1 MVAVS
6 AERAVVAARHA
17 ERRKK
22 ARERGTKPCAEG
34 MVRDGWHLM
43 LTNLS
48 AAQATVKQLAAVYRA
63 RWAVE
68 IQFRAWKQA
77 LNLGKSLKRR
87 SNEDHLQALVLAGMI
102 AHQLGMRIAAR
113 LGQLVGNGRLS
124 YERLY
129 HDLATH
135 FIRARSLAET
145 DAFTP
150 DWRHATRDKRK
161 RESPVE
167 SGIAALT

>member
-1 MVAVS
+1 VRAD
-6 AERAVVAARHA
+6 RAVVAARHA

-22 ARERGTKPCAEG
+22 ARERGAKPSRDG

-43 LTNLS
+43 LTNLE
-48 AAQATVKQLAAVYRA
+48 AARATVKQLVAVYRA

-77 LNLGKSLKRR
+77 LNLGKSLNRR

-102 AHQLGMRIAAR
+102 AHQLGMRIATR
-113 LGQLVGNGRLS
+113 LGKLVTNGRLS

-129 HDLATH
+129 HLLATH
-135 FIRARSLAET
+135 FVKARSLAET
-145 DAFTP
+145 YAFTP
-150 DWRHATRDKRK
+150 DWRHVARDKRT
-161 RESPVE
+161 RQSPVE
-167 SGIAALT
+167 SGINALA